1 MDEMKDRIL
10 EYIAVGK
17 IAKSFPGKIL
27 CLVGPPGVGKTTF
40 AESIAKFKKIIN
52 EKLLFFNI
60 RALGR
65 KFFRISMGGEHDS
78 AFLKGHRKTYIGS
91 YPGKII

>member
-1 MDEMKDRIL
+1 MDDMKDRIL

-40 AESIAKFKKIIN
+40 AESIAKFVLLNNKILICFLQKSTRKKI
-52 EKLLFFNI
+52 F
-60 RALGR
+60 
-65 KFFRISMGGEHDS
+65 
-78 AFLKGHRKTYIGS
+78 
-91 YPGKII
+91 